1 MEGVAI
7 LEGEVREL
15 IRRRGLDPLRDVD
28 GIRALVDDAIADYD
42 ERSLHGAVP
51 ALTDPDAAAHAIV
64 TAVAGFGPLQALLD
78 DDSIEE
84 IWINS
89 PRLDVRAGQ
98 AAVRR
103 AESAGSPRDHAAASL
118 EANRRPRALAVVCSP
133 DVCRQVLPLVRQGEH
148 SQDEQRF

>member
-15 IRRRGLDPLRDVD
+15 IRRRGLDPLRDVE

-51 ALTDPDAAAHAIV
+51 ALADPAAVAHAV
-64 TAVAGFGPLQALLD
+64 VAAVAGFGPLQVLLD
-78 DDSIEE
+78 DDEIEE

-89 PRLDVRAGQ
+89 PEGGIGAGESVMRSPQSAQSPQQARDRASQ
-98 AAVRR
+98 AL
-103 AESAGSPRDHAAASL
+103 GAS
-118 EANRRPRALAVVCSP
+118 
-133 DVCRQVLPLVRQGEH
+133 
-148 SQDEQRF
+148 